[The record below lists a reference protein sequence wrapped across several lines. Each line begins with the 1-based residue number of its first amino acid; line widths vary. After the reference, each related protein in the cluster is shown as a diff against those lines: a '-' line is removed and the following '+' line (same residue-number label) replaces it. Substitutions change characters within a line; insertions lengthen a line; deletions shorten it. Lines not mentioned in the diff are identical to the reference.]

1 MGRIARFGTAL
12 ALGGAMA
19 VVASGCGSASPTAQ
33 QLAAKTVSSYVKT
46 QVVGTV
52 GRFKAQRESDGEWKV
67 SFSGKFTES
76 GKGNARFV
84 AVCRK
89 EPSATIKAPGISK
102 ALQVVSANGKHLVGG
117 LVVGQYT
124 GQWVSVICPA
134 S

>member
-1 MGRIARFGTAL
+1 MGRIAKIGTAL

-33 QLAAKTVSSYVKT
+33 QLAVKTASSYART

-52 GRFKAQRESDGEWKV
+52 GGFRAQRESDGEWKV

-76 GKGNARFV
+76 GKGDVGFM

-117 LVVGQYT
+117 LVIGQYT
-124 GQWVSVICPA
+124 GQWVSVTCPA